1 MEIVEEKKVNAE
13 KCNVDLL
20 STSDQSRPNRSFS
33 KPSWLLLT
41 IAELDERMKMVD
53 SNTADGENNSD
64 TFAGRAESYY
74 RKRPQLLSLLHD
86 LYNAYLSLADRY
98 CQTLPKHHRSPS
110 SIPPLRTD
118 SDEDSGAILDIGSDA
133 ESSLSYQLPTLTT
146 TLPKLDADTIVEE
159 LVIKTVDYEILV
171 DEIGAVDRRHGDS
184 LRKIELQRSL
194 LEVLESE
201 RLILLSENARLGYRV
216 AALVEENRGLSSES
230 LFMKRK
236 AGELA
241 RCVLKMRE
249 DQRVLMMNR
258 KIEDLQGQIYG
269 LEKRNKEYYQQL
281 VKQEEV
287 KKSKNGGAVTLEDC
301 FHVEEELEGGTVADV
316 VLKGGRRAK
325 YGGGGGGRRRGLK
338 LWDRVKKFDVL
349 MCGAWGNDLDSS
361 G

>member
-1 MEIVEEKKVNAE
+1 MFV
-13 KCNVDLL
+13 
-20 STSDQSRPNRSFS
+20 
-33 KPSWLLLT
+33 
-41 IAELDERMKMVD
+41 
-53 SNTADGENNSD
+53 
-64 TFAGRAESYY
+64 
-74 RKRPQLLSLLHD
+74 
-86 LYNAYLSLADRY
+86 
-98 CQTLPKHHRSPS
+98 
-110 SIPPLRTD
+110 
-118 SDEDSGAILDIGSDA
+118 
-133 ESSLSYQLPTLTT
+133 
-146 TLPKLDADTIVEE
+146 
-159 LVIKTVDYEILV
+159 
-171 DEIGAVDRRHGDS
+171 RHGDS

-201 RLILLSENARLGYRV
+201 RLILLNENARLGYRV

-281 VKQEEV
+281 VKKEEV
-287 KKSKNGGAVTLEDC
+287 KKSKSKNGGAVTLEDC
-301 FHVEEELEGGTVADV
+301 FHVEEEGGGGGTVADV
-316 VLKGGRRAK
+316 VLKGGRRGK